1 MINQV
6 LPGSCKGVRRDE
18 RLVDEFGAWHKRR
31 YNAFTLIE
39 LILVIGVITVLAGLV
54 LSTVGYARKK
64 GALARAETEIA
75 AMSAALENYKADNG
89 IHVQDPTANTATD
102 KLNAKTDGNPMPN
115 PMPPNPS
122 GATYPQTSLVLYRAL
137 SGDRN
142 LDGVVN
148 ATDENFNIDGTT
160 LIPALAQLPKSYFTF
175 KPISLLRADMSNPP
189 SSSNP
194 VTAIRDPFGNS
205 FGYSTAN
212 QVNAGQGY
220 NPTFDLWSTTG
231 LTSNPPPSGT
241 DTITP
246 QWIKNW

>member
-1 MINQV
+1 MTKKV
-6 LPGSCKGVRRDE
+6 SPRKCRGVRRGE
-18 RLVDEFGAWHKRR
+18 RLANCPGAGR

-39 LILVIGVITVLAGLV
+39 LVLVVGIITVLGALV
-54 LSTVGYARKK
+54 LSTVGYVRKK
-64 GALARAETEIA
+64 SLRARAETEIA
-75 AMSAALENYKADNG
+75 AISAALEDYKADNG
-89 IHVQDPTANTATD
+89 IYVRDPTANTATD

-115 PMPPNPS
+115 PMPPNLS

-148 ATDENFNIDGTT
+148 ATDENFNIDGTS
-160 LIPALAQLPKSYFTF
+160 LIPPLAQLPKSYFAF
-175 KPISLLRADMSNPP
+175 KPTSLLRADMSNPP

-194 VTAIRDPFGNS
+194 VTAIQDPFGNS
-205 FGYSTAN
+205 YGYSTAN
-212 QVNAGQGY
+212 QVNSGQGY

-231 LTSNPPPSGT
+231 LTGNPPLSGT
-241 DTITP
+241 DAITP